1 MSVQT
6 LPNTASTDEIVEVVN
21 RDGGVILENFLT
33 DDVLAQLRADLGPL
47 LEATP
52 VAQED
57 DFLGKKTRRLSRL
70 FSHTRA
76 MADVV
81 LNPLFH
87 DVAQAI
93 LARPVKLWMGEGQIE
108 VTPDIRVGMAQA
120 IQIWPGQG
128 SQPLHRDDN
137 VFLWRHPTGG
147 REARLQI
154 MIAISDFEAAN
165 GGTLVIPG
173 SHLWGDDRMPQ
184 RHEAV
189 PTEMKAGS
197 ALIFLGSTYHAGGE
211 NKTDRPRTGLTVALD
226 AAHLRQEENMYL
238 TLSPQV
244 VASYPENI
252 RRLLGWSA
260 GRNFMGWIE
269 VDGQLVDPAE
279 LVKDGK
285 ALALAEELESELN
298 SPKC

>member
-1 MSVQT
+1 MDMTVQT
-6 LPNTASTDEIVEVVN
+6 LPNTASTEEIVEVLN
-21 RDGGVILENFLT
+21 RDGGAIIENFLT
-33 DDVLAQLRADLGPL
+33 DAVLERLRADLGAL

-52 VAQED
+52 GAQQD
-57 DFLGKKTRRLSRL
+57 AFLGTKTRRLSRL
-70 FSHTRA
+70 FSRTTA

-81 LNPLFH
+81 TNPLFH

-93 LARPVKLWMGEGQIE
+93 LAKPVKVWFGEGRTEI
-108 VTPDIRVGMAQA
+108 VPDIRIGMAQA

-128 SQPLHRDDN
+128 SQPLHRDDT

-154 MIAISDFEAAN
+154 MIAITDFEAAN
-165 GGTLVIPG
+165 GGTLVVPG
-173 SHLWGDDRMPQ
+173 SHLWDDERMPE

-197 ALIFLGSTYHAGGE
+197 ALVFLGSTYHAGGE
-211 NKTDRPRTGLTVALD
+211 NTTDRPRTGLTVALD

-238 TLSPQV
+238 TLSPEV
-244 VASYPENI
+244 VASYPEHI

-279 LVKDGK
+279 LVNDGK
-285 ALALAEELESELN
+285 SFSLAQELE
-298 SPKC
+298 